1 MTSSERSALGRAAY
15 ERVQRH
21 DIDTIADHMVD
32 FLKSLQQVRL
42 QPASGRMPIEP
53 VKGP

>member
-1 MTSSERSALGRAAY
+1 MTPSERVTLGRAAY
-15 ERVQRH
+15 ERVRCH
-21 DIDTIADHMVD
+21 DIDSTADHMVD

-42 QPASGRMPIEP
+42 LPTSGRMPVEP